1 MDIILKPELNHHM
14 LVYVTILCQHTSY
27 LNSTTTVP
35 VRPYRLKGGTNDVSL
50 DVYPLG
56 KEDGLLLSPLFL

>member
-1 MDIILKPELNHHM
+1 MKPELNHHM
-14 LVYVTILCQHTSY
+14 LVYVTILCQLTSY

-50 DVYPLG
+50 DAYLKMRNKTVF
-56 KEDGLLLSPLFL
+56 SPTP